1 MAVLE
6 EQSGAEPDAAAKQFV
21 RRFDSDSAAAT
32 SQFRQMLPQK
42 AQAGKLLQ
50 QLNKLDRQDVA
61 LAVTDAIPF
70 DAKTG
75 DLVIVERAR
84 ALVQTGST
92 PAAEQ
97 LLDKMRATRGA
108 EYAFN
113 YNAGRVMADA
123 RLYSQALT
131 YYEAAFRA
139 KPTAQAAERVFLTFM
154 GLERYDDAAAAIGR
168 IIRIGSYREE
178 LAEDFAYLLRR
189 VQPGNLDPELAFA
202 LAALPEKDEEEVA
215 PALLPHLIASD
226 LLDSVLAAVDRGVT
240 GFVSWDDEAL
250 LNLIPYLE
258 RRGQTEHLLRVYE
271 QSGDVSPAV
280 REQFTR
286 LFAALPVERIAA
298 FSTPDVADRLLG
310 SATAQEYREAAKS
323 FSQTMD
329 ADAALAMIRLLPQ
342 LVPASD
348 AHAFYLREKRKLG
361 RLAALVA
368 EKLAG
373 NAAAVASVAD
383 FVVHWAR
390 PVYEEFFSGL
400 DMADLAGAISNA
412 QRMNAAPLDSKLGQL
427 REEFF
432 RFHLDRRFIRLE
444 SLTNDFELCN
454 IAQNYFRFSSDQR
467 PAVGTPVG
475 RDLAV
480 RVGKPSMS
488 LGGNKPLDVLTS
500 YALMQDRPKFSLSQS
515 PDYEEFCWWYMTK
528 IAGTRRVPPGCL
540 RPEIVVYLNEVLSV
554 SDFSGVPITRFLR
567 MIWMKSGEFR
577 KTFDLGNF
585 VDRILFVLDRIQ
597 NFLLRSSE
605 HLPFFQPF
613 LDNRDSVFGR
623 AAIALSTGP
632 SNLVEAVEGIS
643 PAYPKVVR
651 DAPQDILVIG
661 HASKDSGLGR
671 NYHMLKAGLSA
682 SGATVTGIDFDAH
695 AATANDQLVRWRAS
709 CRTDPIV
716 VFAVNANDA
725 PDFFLKDRRGILMD
739 TYNCGFF
746 LWEVS
751 TAPTVQKLGIALVD
765 EIWAPTKYVV
775 DIYAPLKA
783 THVVG
788 KGLFRGDEPFLHAPY
803 RASRNSPFR
812 FVTVFDF
819 DSSIERKN
827 PLAVVMSFQ
836 DAFRGNEDVEL
847 IVKTSNVNPQHWSNA
862 WKQWE
867 HLLGASA
874 GDKRVKIVNERYTG
888 EQMVALVRDA
898 DCVISLHRSEG
909 FGYLMSDAMAFGTPV
924 IATDYSGNAD
934 FTGAE
939 NAYPVAYKLIPVP
952 DGAAR
957 WVCEGAMWADADMA
971 DAARQMRAI
980 FDDYVTARARAEH
993 ARANIKK
1000 KYSTSTFAATLSQR
1014 IEVIRSRSR

>member
-1 MAVLE
+1 MAAQE
-6 EQSGAEPDAAAKQFV
+6 EQFAAEPDAAAKHFV
-21 RRFDSDSAAAT
+21 RKFDSDSGAAIA
-32 SQFRQMLPQK
+32 QFRQMLPQK

-61 LAVTDAIPF
+61 LAVTDAVPF

-97 LLDKMRATRGA
+97 LLDAMRATRSG

-123 RLYSQALT
+123 RIYPQALA

-139 KPTAQAAERVFLTFM
+139 KPTAQAAERVFLTLM

-178 LAEDFAYLLRR
+178 LAEDFAFLLRR
-189 VQPGNLDPELAFA
+189 VPPGKLDPELAFA
-202 LAALPEKDEEEVA
+202 LASLPEKDEEEVA

-271 QSGDVSPAV
+271 QSGDISPAV
-280 REQFTR
+280 REQFER

-298 FSTPDVADRLLG
+298 FSMPDVGGHLSGAGVAQDYRNAESIFSRSMSAD
-310 SATAQEYREAAKS
+310 S
-323 FSQTMD
+323 
-329 ADAALAMIRLLPQ
+329 ALAMIRLLPQ
-342 LVPASD
+342 LVPA
-348 AHAFYLREKRKLG
+348 AEAQAFYAREKRKLG

-368 EKLAG
+368 EKLAD
-373 NAAAVASVAD
+373 NDEAIARVAD

-390 PVYEEFFSGL
+390 PAYGKFFSGP
-400 DMADLAGAISNA
+400 DMADLVGAIANA
-412 QRMNAAPLDSKLGQL
+412 QRMNAAPVNSKPGQL

-475 RDLAV
+475 QDLAV

-515 PDYEEFCWWYMTK
+515 PDYDEFCWWYMTK
-528 IAGTRRVPPGCL
+528 IAGTRRAPPGCL
-540 RPEIVVYLNEVLSV
+540 RPEIVAYLNEILSA

-567 MIWMKSGEFR
+567 MVWMKSGEFR

-585 VDRILFVLDRIQ
+585 IDRILFVLDRIQ

-605 HLPFFQPF
+605 HLPFFGGF
-613 LDNRDSVFGR
+613 LENRDSVFGQVVQ
-623 AAIALSTGP
+623 ALSDGS
-632 SNLVEAVEGIS
+632 SNLVGATQGVSPQYAAVT
-643 PAYPKVVR
+643 R

-682 SGATVTGIDFDAH
+682 SGANVTGIDFDAH
-695 AATANDQLVRWRAS
+695 AATANDQLVRWREN
-709 CRTDPIV
+709 CRTAPIA

-751 TAPTVQKLGIALVD
+751 TPPTVQKLGIALVD
-765 EIWAPTKYVV
+765 EIWAPTRYVAN
-775 DIYAPLKA
+775 IYAPLKT

-788 KGLFRGDEPFLHAPY
+788 KGLFNGDEPFLHAP
-803 RASRNSPFR
+803 RPASSHSPFR

-827 PLAVVMSFQ
+827 PLAVVMAFQ
-836 DAFRGNEDVEL
+836 DAFRGNENVEL

-874 GDKRVKIVNERYTG
+874 GDARVRIVNERYTG

-898 DCVISLHRSEG
+898 DCVVSLHRSEG

-924 IATDYSGNAD
+924 IATNYSGNAD
-934 FTGAE
+934 FAGPE
-939 NAYPVAYKLIPVP
+939 NAYPVDHKLIQVP

-957 WVCEGAMWADADMA
+957 WICEGAVWADADIA
-971 DAARQMRAI
+971 DAARQIRSVY
-980 FDDYVTARARAEH
+980 DDYAAACVKAAR
-993 ARANIKK
+993 ARANIKER
-1000 KYSTSTFAATLSQR
+1000 YSTATFAATLSQR
-1014 IEVIRSRSR
+1014 IGAIRNRTR